1 MSNFDFST
9 EEKQAFSLVTD
20 LVSGN
25 YSLEGGLTKSDLEQH
40 LRDTINNSI
49 FQCGLKPRQALRRN
63 KNLVYEVLEEIID
76 IVVGEDVLKSA
87 FVDQF
92 VEVKNR
98 ALGDRTDWVTEGD
111 SLLTVASFAG
121 NHWDTNRQSFD
132 SGEKFTI
139 PSEWAFIHVYMEFE
153 RFLLGIESFDKL
165 TKAIT
170 KSFEAFINERIFAQF
185 HNIASAVP
193 SEFVYSGNDED
204 AILGLC
210 EKLEVFGGY
219 NNMTICG
226 TQGALRKLG
235 NILPIELLPET
246 LKEQRALTGAYGVW
260 NGYNLMRIP
269 QVKKNDAFELA
280 LDNNKLF
287 IIGTDT
293 KPIKLEYIGDSR
305 TKIIDDEHV
314 NNDLTLDVQV
324 QTKFALATL
333 LPKYFG
339 VVELA

>member
-1 MSNFDFST
+1 MTKHEFSA
-9 EEKQAFSLVTD
+9 EQQLVFSLAED

-25 YSLEGGLTKSDLEQH
+25 YTLEEGVTKKDLENHLRESIEKDIFGGLTFE
-40 LRDTINNSI
+40 R
-49 FQCGLKPRQALRRN
+49 ALRRN
-63 KNLVYEVLEEIID
+63 KVTVYEVLEQITE
-76 IVVGEDVLKSA
+76 IVVGENVLKSA

-98 ALGDRTDWVTEGD
+98 ALGERTDWVTEGD

-132 SGEKFTI
+132 SGEKFTL

-153 RFLLGIESFDKL
+153 RFMLGIESFEKL
-165 TKAIT
+165 TNAIT

-193 SEFVYSGNDED
+193 SEFVYSGNGEE
-204 AILGLC
+204 AILELC

-219 NNMTICG
+219 NNMIICG
-226 TQGALRKLG
+226 TQAALRKLDG
-235 NILPIELLPET
+235 VIPEVMIADSQ
-246 LKEQRALTGAYGVW
+246 KESRALTGSFGVW
-260 NGYNLMRIP
+260 NGYKLMRIP

-287 IIGTDT
+287 IIGADT
-293 KPIKLEYIGDSR
+293 KPIKLEYIGNTR
-305 TKIIDDEHV
+305 TKLIDDEHV
-314 NNDLTLDVQV
+314 NNDLTLDLQI
-324 QTKFALATL
+324 QTKFALGTL
-333 LPKYFG
+333 LPKFFG
-339 VVELA
+339 VVNLA

>member
-1 MSNFDFST
+1 MSNFDFSA
-9 EEKQAFSLVTD
+9 EEKRAFSLMTD

-25 YSLEGGLTKSDLEQH
+25 YSLEGGLTKNDLENH

-63 KNLVYEVLEEIID
+63 KNLVYEVMEEMVD
-76 IVVGEDVLKSA
+76 IVVAENILKSA
-87 FVDQF
+87 FIDQF

-98 ALGDRTDWVTEGD
+98 VLGDRTDWVTEGD
-111 SLLTVASFAG
+111 SILTVASFAG
-121 NHWDTNRQSFD
+121 NHWDTNRQFFD
-132 SGEKFTI
+132 SGEKFTLG
-139 PSEWAFIHVYMEFE
+139 SEWAFIHVYMEFE
-153 RFLLGIESFDKL
+153 RFLLGIDSWDKL
-165 TKAIT
+165 TTAIT
-170 KSFEAFINERIFAQF
+170 KSFEQFINERIFAQF
-185 HNIASAVP
+185 HGIASAVP
-193 SEFVYSGNDED
+193 SEFIYQGNDED
-204 AILGLC
+204 TILELC

-226 TQGALRKLG
+226 TQAALRKLG

-246 LKEQRALTGAYGVW
+246 LKEQRALNGAYGVW
-260 NGYNLMRIP
+260 NGYTLMRIP

-287 IIGTDT
+287 IIGTDS

-305 TKIIDDEHV
+305 TKMIDDEHV

-324 QTKFALATL
+324 QTKFAIGTL
-333 LPKYFG
+333 LPEYFG
-339 VVELA
+339 VIELA

>member
-1 MSNFDFST
+1 MAKFDFSA
-9 EEKQAFSLVTD
+9 EQQRVFSIVTD
-20 LVSGN
+20 LVNGDYVHEEGVTKS
-25 YSLEGGLTKSDLEQH
+25 SLENHLRETINKDIFGGL
-40 LRDTINNSI
+40 N
-49 FQCGLKPRQALRRN
+49 FRQALRRN
-63 KNLVYEVLEEIID
+63 KNTVYEVMEQITD
-76 IVVGEDVLKSA
+76 IVVGENVLKSA

-98 ALGDRTDWVTEGD
+98 ALNDRTDWVTEGD

-132 SGEKFTI
+132 SGEKFTL

-153 RFLLGIESFDKL
+153 RFMLGIESFDKL
-165 TKAIT
+165 TSAIT

-193 SEFVYSGNDED
+193 AEFVYGGNDEET
-204 AILGLC
+204 ILALC

-219 NNMTICG
+219 NNMIICG
-226 TQGALRKLG
+226 TQAALRKLDG
-235 NILPIELLPET
+235 VIPEVMIADSQ
-246 LKEQRALTGAYGVW
+246 KESRALTGSFGVW
-260 NGYNLMRIP
+260 NGYKLMRIP

-287 IIGTDT
+287 IIGADT
-293 KPIKLEYIGDSR
+293 KPIKLEYIGDTR
-305 TKIIDDEHV
+305 AKMIDDEHV
-314 NNDLTLDVQV
+314 NNDLTLDLQV

-339 VVELA
+339 VVDLA

>member
-1 MSNFDFST
+1 MSNFDFSV
-9 EEKQAFSLVTD
+9 EEQKAFSLIKD
-20 LVSGN
+20 LTSGN
-25 YSLEGGLTKSDLEQH
+25 YSLEGGLTRDDLEQH
-40 LRDTINNSI
+40 LRDTINDNI

-63 KNLVYEVLEEIID
+63 KNLVYEVLEETID
-76 IVVGEDVLKSA
+76 IVVGENVLKSA
-87 FVDQF
+87 FIEQF

-111 SLLTVASFAG
+111 SLLSVASFAG
-121 NHWDTNRQSFD
+121 NHWDTDRQLFD
-132 SGEKFTI
+132 SGEKFTL

-153 RFLLGIESFDKL
+153 RFLLGIDSFEKL

-170 KSFEAFINERIFAQF
+170 KSFESWINERIFAQF

-193 SEFVYSGNDED
+193 SEFVYSGNDEE
-204 AILGLC
+204 AILDLC

-260 NGYNLMRIP
+260 NGYTLMRIP

-287 IIGTDT
+287 ILGTDT

-305 TKIIDDEHV
+305 TKMIDDEHV

-324 QTKFALATL
+324 QTKFALGTL
-333 LPKYFG
+333 LPAYFG
-339 VVELA
+339 VVDLA

>member
-1 MSNFDFST
+1 MTKFDFSA
-9 EEKQAFSLVTD
+9 EQNRVFSLAAD

-25 YSLEGGLTKSDLEQH
+25 YSLEGGLTKKDLENH
-40 LRDTINNSI
+40 LRESINKDI
-49 FQCGLKPRQALRRN
+49 FGGLTFQQALRRN
-63 KNLVYEVLEEIID
+63 KNTVYEVMEQITD
-76 IVVGEDVLKSA
+76 IVVGENVLKSA
-87 FVDQF
+87 FVDKF

-98 ALGDRTDWVTEGD
+98 AFGDRTDWVTQGD

-132 SGEKFTI
+132 SGEKFTL

-153 RFLLGIESFDKL
+153 RFMLGIESFDKL
-165 TKAIT
+165 TTAIT
-170 KSFEAFINERIFAQF
+170 KSFEAFINERVFAQF

-193 SEFVYSGNDED
+193 AEFVYSGNDED

-260 NGYNLMRIP
+260 NGYELMRIP

-287 IIGTDT
+287 VIGADT
-293 KPIKLEYIGDSR
+293 KPIKLEYIGDTR
-305 TKIIDDEHV
+305 AKMIDDEHV
-314 NNDLTLDVQV
+314 NNDLTLDLQV
-324 QTKFALATL
+324 QTKFAMGIWASLKSL
-333 LPKYFG
+333 
-339 VVELA
+339 

>member
-1 MSNFDFST
+1 MTNFSA
-9 EEKQAFSLVTD
+9 EQNRVFSLAAD

-25 YSLEGGLTKSDLEQH
+25 YSLEGGLTKGDLENH
-40 LRDTINNSI
+40 LREIINNDI
-49 FQCGLKPRQALRRN
+49 FGGLTFKQALRRN
-63 KNLVYEVLEEIID
+63 KNTVYEVMEQITD
-76 IVVGEDVLKSA
+76 IVVGENVLKSA
-87 FVDQF
+87 FVEQF

-98 ALGDRTDWVTEGD
+98 VFGDRTDWVTQGD

-132 SGEKFTI
+132 SGEKFTL

-153 RFLLGIESFDKL
+153 RFMLGIESFDKL
-165 TKAIT
+165 TTAIT
-170 KSFEAFINERIFAQF
+170 KSFEAFINERVFAQF

-193 SEFVYSGNDED
+193 SEFVYNGNDED

-235 NILPIELLPET
+235 NILPIEILPET

-260 NGYNLMRIP
+260 NGYNCMRIP

-287 IIGTDT
+287 VIGADT
-293 KPIKLEYIGDSR
+293 KPIKLEYIGDTR
-305 TKIIDDEHV
+305 AKMIDDEHV
-314 NNDLTLDVQV
+314 NNDLTLDLQV
-324 QTKFALATL
+324 QTKFAMGTL

-339 VVELA
+339 VINLA

>member
-1 MSNFDFST
+1 MTKFDFSA
-9 EEKQAFSLVTD
+9 EQQRVFSLAED

-25 YSLEGGLTKSDLEQH
+25 YSLEGGLTKKDLENH
-40 LRDTINNSI
+40 LRETINNDI
-49 FQCGLKPRQALRRN
+49 FGGLNFKQALRRN
-63 KNLVYEVLEEIID
+63 KNTVYEVMEQITD
-76 IVVGEDVLKSA
+76 IVVGENVLKSA

-98 ALGDRTDWVTEGD
+98 VFNDRTDWVTEGD

-132 SGEKFTI
+132 SGEKFTL

-153 RFLLGIESFDKL
+153 RFMLGIESFDKL
-165 TKAIT
+165 TNAIT
-170 KSFEAFINERIFAQF
+170 KSFEAFINERVFAQF

-193 SEFVYSGNDED
+193 AEFVYSGNSED
-204 AILGLC
+204 AILELC

-219 NNMTICG
+219 NNMIICG
-226 TQGALRKLG
+226 TQAALRKLDG
-235 NILPIELLPET
+235 VIPEVMIADSQ
-246 LKEQRALTGAYGVW
+246 KESRALTDSFGVW
-260 NGYNLMRIP
+260 NGYKLMRIP

-287 IIGTDT
+287 IIGADT
-293 KPIKLEYIGDSR
+293 KPIKLEYIGDTR
-305 TKIIDDEHV
+305 AKMIDDEHV
-314 NNDLTLDVQV
+314 NNDLTLDLQV
-324 QTKFALATL
+324 QTKFALGTL

-339 VVELA
+339 VVDLA

>member
-1 MSNFDFST
+1 MNFSA
-9 EEKQAFSLVTD
+9 EQNHVFSLAAD

-25 YSLEGGLTKSDLEQH
+25 YSLEGGVTKKELENH
-40 LRDTINNSI
+40 LRESINKDI
-49 FQCGLKPRQALRRN
+49 FGGLNFKQALRRH
-63 KNLVYEVLEEIID
+63 KNTVYEVMEQITD
-76 IVVGEDVLKSA
+76 IVVGENVLKSA

-98 ALGDRTDWVTEGD
+98 VFGDRTDWVTQGD

-132 SGEKFTI
+132 SGEKFTL

-153 RFLLGIESFDKL
+153 RFMLGIDSFEKL
-165 TKAIT
+165 TNAIT
-170 KSFEAFINERIFAQF
+170 KSFEAFINERVFAQF

-193 SEFVYSGNDED
+193 AEFVYSGNDED

-235 NILPIELLPET
+235 NILPIELIPDA
-246 LKEQRALTGAYGVW
+246 LKEQRALNGAYGVW

-287 IIGTDT
+287 IIGADT
-293 KPIKLEYIGDSR
+293 KPIKLEYIGDTR
-305 TKIIDDEHV
+305 AKMIDDEHV
-314 NNDLTLDVQV
+314 NNDLTLDLQV
-324 QTKFALATL
+324 QTKFALGTL

-339 VVELA
+339 VIDLA

>member
-1 MSNFDFST
+1 MNFSA
-9 EEKQAFSLVTD
+9 EQNHVFSLAAD

-25 YSLEGGLTKSDLEQH
+25 YSLEGGVTKKELENH
-40 LRDTINNSI
+40 LRESINKDI
-49 FQCGLKPRQALRRN
+49 FGGLNFKQALRRH
-63 KNLVYEVLEEIID
+63 KNTVYEVMEQITD
-76 IVVGEDVLKSA
+76 IVVGENVLKSA

-98 ALGDRTDWVTEGD
+98 VFGDRTDWVAQGD

-132 SGEKFTI
+132 SGEKFTL

-153 RFLLGIESFDKL
+153 RFMFGIDSFEKL
-165 TKAIT
+165 TNAIT
-170 KSFEAFINERIFAQF
+170 KSFEAFINERVFAQF

-193 SEFVYSGNDED
+193 AEFVYIGNDED

-210 EKLEVFGGY
+210 ENLEVFGGY

-235 NILPIELLPET
+235 NILPIELIPDA
-246 LKEQRALTGAYGVW
+246 LKEQRALNGAYGVW

-287 IIGTDT
+287 IIGADT
-293 KPIKLEYIGDSR
+293 KPIKLEYIGDTR
-305 TKIIDDEHV
+305 AKMIDDEHV
-314 NNDLTLDVQV
+314 NNDLTLDLQV
-324 QTKFALATL
+324 QTKFALGTL
-333 LPKYFG
+333 LPRYFG
-339 VVELA
+339 VIDLA

>member
-1 MSNFDFST
+1 MTKFDFSA
-9 EEKQAFSLVTD
+9 EQNRVFSLAAD

-25 YSLEGGLTKSDLEQH
+25 YSLEGGLTKKDLENH
-40 LRDTINNSI
+40 LRESINKDI
-49 FQCGLKPRQALRRN
+49 FGGLTFQQALRRN
-63 KNLVYEVLEEIID
+63 KNTVYEVMEQITN
-76 IVVGEDVLKSA
+76 IVVGENVLKSA
-87 FVDQF
+87 FVDKF

-98 ALGDRTDWVTEGD
+98 VFGDRTDWVTQGD

-132 SGEKFTI
+132 SGEKFTL

-153 RFLLGIESFDKL
+153 RFMLGIESFDKL
-165 TKAIT
+165 TTAIT
-170 KSFEAFINERIFAQF
+170 KSFEAFINERVFAQF

-193 SEFVYSGNDED
+193 AEFVYSGNDED

-260 NGYNLMRIP
+260 NGYELMRIP

-287 IIGTDT
+287 VIGADT
-293 KPIKLEYIGDSR
+293 KPIKLEYIGDTR
-305 TKIIDDEHV
+305 AKLIDDEHV
-314 NNDLTLDVQV
+314 NNDLTLDLQV
-324 QTKFALATL
+324 QTKFAMGTL

-339 VVELA
+339 VIDLA

>member
-1 MSNFDFST
+1 MAKLDFSAA
-9 EEKQAFSLVTD
+9 QNQVFSLAED

-25 YSLEGGLTKSDLEQH
+25 YTLEGGLTKKDLENH
-40 LRDTINNSI
+40 LRETINNDI
-49 FQCGLKPRQALRRN
+49 FGGLSFYQAIRRN
-63 KNLVYEVLEEIID
+63 KNTVFEVLEQITE
-76 IVVGEDVLKSA
+76 IVVGENVLKSA

-98 ALGDRTDWVTEGD
+98 TFGDRTDWVTEGD

-132 SGEKFTI
+132 SGEKFTL

-153 RFLLGIESFDKL
+153 RFMLGIESFEKL
-165 TKAIT
+165 INAIT
-170 KSFEAFINERIFAQF
+170 KSFEAFINERVFAQF

-193 SEFVYSGNDED
+193 SEFTYGGNSED
-204 AILGLC
+204 AILELC

-219 NNMTICG
+219 NNMIICG
-226 TQGALRKLG
+226 TQAALRKLDG
-235 NILPIELLPET
+235 VIPEVMIANSQ
-246 LKEQRALTGAYGVW
+246 KESRALTGSFGVW
-260 NGYNLMRIP
+260 NGYKLMRIP

-287 IIGTDT
+287 IIGADT
-293 KPIKLEYIGDSR
+293 KPIKLEYIGNTR
-305 TKIIDDEHV
+305 TKMIDDEHV
-314 NNDLTLDVQV
+314 NNDLTLDLQV
-324 QTKFALATL
+324 QTKFALGTL

-339 VVELA
+339 VVDLA

>member
-1 MSNFDFST
+1 MTKLDFSAA
-9 EEKQAFSLVTD
+9 QNQVFSLAED

-25 YSLEGGLTKSDLEQH
+25 YSLEGGLTKSDLENH
-40 LRDTINNSI
+40 LRETIKKDI
-49 FQCGLKPRQALRRN
+49 FGGLTFERALRRN
-63 KNLVYEVLEEIID
+63 KNTVYEVMEQITE
-76 IVVGEDVLKSA
+76 IVVGENVLKSA

-98 ALGDRTDWVTEGD
+98 VFGDRTDWVTTGD

-132 SGEKFTI
+132 SGEKFTL

-153 RFLLGIESFDKL
+153 RFMLGIESFEKL
-165 TKAIT
+165 TNAIT
-170 KSFEAFINERIFAQF
+170 KSYEAFINERVFAQF

-193 SEFVYSGNDED
+193 AEFVYNGNNED
-204 AILGLC
+204 AILELC

-219 NNMTICG
+219 NNMIICG
-226 TQGALRKLG
+226 TQAALRKLDG
-235 NILPIELLPET
+235 VIPEVMIADSQ
-246 LKEQRALTGAYGVW
+246 KESRALTGSFGIW
-260 NGYNLMRIP
+260 NGYKLMRIP

-287 IIGTDT
+287 IIGADT
-293 KPIKLEYIGDSR
+293 KPIKLEYIGNTR
-305 TKIIDDEHV
+305 AKMIDDEHV
-314 NNDLTLDVQV
+314 NNDLTLDLQV
-324 QTKFALATL
+324 QTKFALGTL

-339 VVELA
+339 VINLA

>member
-9 EEKQAFSLVTD
+9 DKKQVFSLMTD

-40 LRDTINNSI
+40 LRDTLNNSI

-63 KNLVYEVLEEIID
+63 KNIVYEVMEEMID
-76 IVVGEDVLKSA
+76 IVVGENILKSA

-98 ALGDRTDWVTEGD
+98 AMGDRTDWVTEGD
-111 SLLTVASFAG
+111 SLLTVASVAG
-121 NHWDTNRQSFD
+121 NHWDTDREYFD
-132 SGEKFTI
+132 SGEKFTLA
-139 PSEWAFIHVYMEFE
+139 SEWAAAHVYMEFE
-153 RFLLGIESFDKL
+153 RFLLGIDTWDKL
-165 TKAIT
+165 TNAIT
-170 KSFEAFINERIFAQF
+170 KSFDKFINERVFAQF
-185 HNIASAVP
+185 HGIASAVP
-193 SEFVYSGNDED
+193 SEFVYQGNDEE
-204 AILGLC
+204 AILELC

-235 NILPIELLPET
+235 NILPIELISDT
-246 LKEQRALTGAYGVW
+246 LKDQRALTGAYGVW
-260 NGYNLMRIP
+260 NGYTLMRIP
-269 QVKKNDAFELA
+269 QVKKNDAYELA

-287 IIGTDT
+287 VIGTDT

-305 TKIIDDEHV
+305 AKIIDDEHA

-324 QTKFALATL
+324 QTKFALGTL
-333 LPKYFG
+333 LPEFFG